1 MLLDAR
7 LRERGGAL
15 QEAPAGTFGFCATV
29 ERIFVDRSV
38 RRDKQEVLFGIS
50 NQVEVFQPVADS
62 KNPRPGSPTLAR
74 WPPRI
79 SQSRGW

>member
-29 ERIFVDRSV
+29 ERIFVDRTQPGRGLPAGSGFV
-38 RRDKQEVLFGIS
+38 KPSARIAHARAVASQ
-50 NQVEVFQPVADS
+50 NQ
-62 KNPRPGSPTLAR
+62 
-74 WPPRI
+74 
-79 SQSRGW
+79 

>member
-29 ERIFVDRSV
+29 ERIVVDRTV

-50 NQVEVFQPVADS
+50 NQVEIFQPVADS
-62 KNPRPGSPTLAR
+62 
-74 WPPRI
+74 
-79 SQSRGW
+79 

>member
-1 MLLDAR
+1 MLLVAR

-29 ERIFVDRSV
+29 ERVFVDRTV
-38 RRDKQEVLFGIS
+38 RRDKQEVLLGIS

-62 KNPRPGSPTLAR
+62 
-74 WPPRI
+74 
-79 SQSRGW
+79 

>member
-15 QEAPAGTFGFCATV
+15 QEAPAGIFGFCATV
-29 ERIFVDRSV
+29 ERIFVDRTV
-38 RRDKQEVLFGIS
+38 RRDKLEVLFGIG

-62 KNPRPGSPTLAR
+62 
-74 WPPRI
+74 
-79 SQSRGW
+79 

>member
-1 MLLDAR
+1 MLLVAR

-29 ERIFVDRSV
+29 ARIFVDRTV
-38 RRDKQEVLFGIS
+38 RRDKQEVLFGIT

-62 KNPRPGSPTLAR
+62 
-74 WPPRI
+74 
-79 SQSRGW
+79 